1 MFNLKK
7 LYLKT
12 IDLFSKYRD
21 LNVVSLKRTIFL
33 IFIII
38 FVMSFDALSIIS
50 LMPLIQF
57 IQADQNIDNF
67 IEATNY
73 GLYLTNFYN
82 FLSIPF
88 TLLNLSI
95 I

>member
-1 MFNLKK
+1 MFNFKR

-33 IFIII
+33 ILILV
-38 FVMSFDALSIIS
+38 FVTLFDALSIVS

-57 IQADQNIDNF
+57 IQADQNIDDF
-67 IEATNY
+67 IAATNY

-88 TLLNLSI
+88 TLPSLSI